1 MQHKREHKAKR
12 KSGHKKS
19 YKKNR
24 KEHGFSHLGGSAL
37 NLIGNLA
44 GKVVASAIK
53 SDATRSKLGNEMIK
67 DAKGQ
72 AIQMATG
79 HVDNLANALQQKT
92 GVKVDTS
99 NIKQAIVTK
108 ANTIQIGGDQIGGGF
123 TQYGAAFPLAL
134 VGNIASK
141 LVTSAAKSGVANQLI
156 KGVQAN
162 ASTIGKALVADAQK
176 QAIQMA
182 NQQIDKM
189 ASQVQQQTGVK
200 VDTSELKQK
209 VEQKTQGFF

>member
-1 MQHKREHKAKR
+1 
-12 KSGHKKS
+12 
-19 YKKNR
+19 
-24 KEHGFSHLGGSAL
+24 
-37 NLIGNLA
+37 
-44 GKVVASAIK
+44 
-53 SDATRSKLGNEMIK
+53 
-67 DAKGQ
+67 
-72 AIQMATG
+72 MATG

-200 VDTSELKQK
+200 VDTSDLKQK